1 MSEFFFDAPWW
12 FPAGLAVVGLVL
24 LFSGNRRQEKRMLA
38 AGAGVLALAAGAFAV
53 SHFVQTPTERAVA
66 RTRTLVAAVGS
77 GDWATVRANLDPDT
91 TVFAFRGPDE
101 IARAAEAGAATV
113 GLQSAV
119 VSGLTAERTDTDI
132 AVDVAVFSTQSGT
145 MDRPVKS
152 SWRLTFQ
159 NLGTGG
165 FELYRIEPLPDGN
178 VTPGEIERR
187 VR

>member
-1 MSEFFFDAPWW
+1 MADFFFDAPWW
-12 FPAGLAVVGLVL
+12 FPAGLALVGLVL

-38 AGAGVLALAAGAFAV
+38 AGAVVLALAAVAFAV
-53 SHFVQTPTERAVA
+53 SHYVRTPTERAVA
-66 RTRTLVAAVGS
+66 RTRALVSAVGAS
-77 GDWATVRANLDPDT
+77 DWPRLRELLDPDT

-113 GLQSAV
+113 GLKSAV
-119 VSGLTAERTDTDI
+119 VGGLTAERNATDI
-132 AVDVAVFSTQSGT
+132 TVDVSVFSNQIGT
-145 MDRPVKS
+145 MERPVKS

-159 NLGTGG
+159 NLGGG

-178 VTPGEIERR
+178 VTPDEIERR